1 MEAAARDARLIFTR
15 QAAKQGA
22 RELMRRKWQ
31 LLTINWWS
39 LAGPHSVNA
48 ALASKWCTATMV
60 NVSTREY
67 PQKLGKLACPAAGMR
82 PHAPQPEAVYH
93 AIISKSSTMS
103 ILTIQRPALPVI
115 CVLRCTSRRHAHH
128 LRTFLSSRFSQPS
141 LRFPRRPSIAF
152 RSNSED

>member
-22 RELMRRKWQ
+22 RELIRRKWQ
-31 LLTINWWS
+31 LWTINWWS

-82 PHAPQPEAVYH
+82 PHDKDLQHVVV
-93 AIISKSSTMS
+93 SSPP
-103 ILTIQRPALPVI
+103 R
-115 CVLRCTSRRHAHH
+115 LRF
-128 LRTFLSSRFSQPS
+128 LRIRGAAKIGRFSLHGLVSRPILAILGTS
-141 LRFPRRPSIAF
+141 LQA
-152 RSNSED
+152 E